1 MNSMIDAFIG
11 RARTVLTIMLVLI
24 VAGWSTYLTI
34 PKEAD
39 PDIPIP
45 IVRVAVMHPGISPE
59 DAERLIIKPMETRL
73 RTIEGLVETRAYAS
87 QGNATII
94 LEFDVNFEVDQA
106 LLDVREQV
114 DLAKADLP
122 EDSEEPIVNE
132 INLSLFPVI
141 SVALSGE
148 LPERSLNAL
157 ARRLQDRLE
166 TIPTV
171 LEANLT
177 GNREEL
183 LEVVVDPAKLESYNI
198 SQAELISIVA
208 NNNRLVAAG
217 SLDTGRGRF
226 QVKVPGLFETRE
238 DVLFLPIKVNGDA
251 VVRLSDIA
259 DIRRTFKDSATF
271 ARFDGQPT
279 IAIEVVKRIGANII
293 ETTQAVR
300 AEVAEEAK
308 SWPDGVRYDF
318 TQDQSHWIYSSLGSL
333 EGSIM
338 TAILLVMIIAVGA
351 LGFRSAALVGIAIPT
366 SFLIGFFMMGV
377 MDMTLNMMV
386 MFGMVLSV
394 GILVDGAIVVVEYAD
409 RKMSEGLERKE
420 AYAMAAKRM
429 FWPIVSS
436 TATTLAAFV
445 PLLFWPGVPGKFMM
459 HLPISLIFVLSASLI
474 TAMIFIPVLGSLFGK
489 AHGGNEATMKALSAE
504 EHGDIATM
512 PGVTGRYARVVSNLI
527 NRPFQILAVTVS
539 VTVLAVFLFA
549 QFGRGV
555 EFFITSEPE
564 DAFVIV
570 GARGNLSAQEM
581 RDLTVDVEKIVSRVD
596 GIKTVYTRSGITGGG
611 LFSDTR
617 SDMVGRI
624 FVEFDDWQSRTRS
637 GWDILQDLR
646 DQTSS
651 LPGIIVEV
659 HERDQGPED
668 GKDIQIEL
676 ASLNEQA
683 LLMEAGRVRERL
695 EAIEGVIEVEDSRP
709 LPGIEW
715 ELAVDRTQAGRF
727 GADVTQVGAAVQ
739 LVTNGVIIGEYRPD
753 DAEDEVEIRARYPL
767 EARGINQLDT
777 LRISTPSGLVPI
789 SNFVERN
796 PVPKVSRIERVD
808 GIRVYSVSAN
818 AAQGFLYNDQLN
830 VMKEW
835 LETEANIDPS
845 VRVYFTGSDE
855 ERKRSEAFLSQAFL
869 ASLFLM
875 AIILLTQFNSFY
887 HAVLILS
894 SVIFSTVGVL
904 IGMMVFGHTFSVI
917 MTGTG
922 ILALAGIVVNNN
934 IVLIDTYQRL
944 VAQGYDKL
952 EAVVRT
958 AAQRLR
964 PVFLTT
970 FTTICGLLPMVFQV
984 NINFFERS
992 ITYGGPISYWWVQ
1005 LSTAVVSGLAFATVL
1020 TLVLT
1025 PVLLALPTVF
1035 RRQPTFVSVLPNAA
1049 QHGGKWLLAK
1059 ATGGTGPVSTKP
1071 DRRAWGTPYAHEI
1084 SDETPTGKE
1093 SEEPLRAA
1101 E

>member
-1 MNSMIDAFIG
+1 MTSMIDAFIG
-11 RARTVLTIMLVLI
+11 RTRTVLTIMVVLVL
-24 VAGWSTYLTI
+24 AGWSTYLSI

-39 PDIPIP
+39 PDVPIP
-45 IVRVAVMHPGISPE
+45 IVRVSVMHPGISPE
-59 DAERLIIKPMETRL
+59 DAERLIVKPMETKL
-73 RTIEGLVETRAYAS
+73 RTIEGLEEVRAYAS
-87 QGNATII
+87 QSNATII
-94 LEFDVNFEVDQA
+94 LEFDVSFDVDQA

-122 EDSEEPIVNE
+122 EESEEPIVAE

-141 SVALSGE
+141 SVALSGD
-148 LPERSLNAL
+148 LPERSLNTL
-157 ARRLQDRLE
+157 ARRLQDKIE
-166 TIPTV
+166 TIPSV
-171 LEANLT
+171 LEANLN

-198 SQAELISIVA
+198 SQSELISIVA
-208 NNNRLVAAG
+208 ANNRLVAAG

-238 DVLFLPIKVNGDA
+238 DVLFLPIKVSGDG
-251 VVRLSDIA
+251 VVRLIDIA

-271 ARFDGQPT
+271 ARFDGKPT

-293 ETTQAVR
+293 ETNEAVR
-300 AEVAEEAK
+300 AIVAEEAK
-308 SWPDGVRYDF
+308 SWPDAVRYDF

-338 TAILLVMIIAVGA
+338 TAILLVMIIAVWA

-366 SFLIGFFMMGV
+366 SFLIGFFLMGV

-409 RKMSEGLERKE
+409 RKMSEGLDRVE
-420 AYAMAAKRM
+420 AYALAAKRM

-445 PLLFWPGVPGKFMM
+445 PLLFWPGVPGEFMK
-459 HLPISLIFVLSASLI
+459 HLPISLIFVLSASLV
-474 TAMIFIPVLGSLFGK
+474 TAMVFIPVLGSIFGK
-489 AHGGNEATMKALSAE
+489 AHSNASTMKALSAN
-504 EHGDIATM
+504 EHGDISDM
-512 PGVTGRYARVVSNLI
+512 PGITGAYARGITALI
-527 NRPFQILAVTVS
+527 NRPFQIIAFSFVVTGLVI
-539 VTVLAVFLFA
+539 TLFF

-570 GARGNLSAQEM
+570 AARGNLSAEEM
-581 RDLTVDVEKIVSRVD
+581 RDLTVGVENIVRKVD
-596 GIKTVYTRSGITGGG
+596 GIKTAYSRSGISDNGDSF
-611 LFSDTR
+611 FSSGTR
-617 SDMVGRI
+617 SDMIGRI
-624 FVEFDDWQSRTRS
+624 FVEFDDWKSRTRS
-637 GWDILQDLR
+637 GWAILQDLR
-646 DQTSS
+646 DQTST

-659 HERDQGPED
+659 QERDRGPED
-668 GKDIQIEL
+668 GKDIQLEL
-676 ASLNEQA
+676 ASIDPVA
-683 LLMEAGRVRERL
+683 LARETARVRAKL
-695 EAIEGVIEVEDSRP
+695 ESIEGIIEVEDSRP

-715 ELAVDRTQAGRF
+715 QLSVDRTQAGRF

-739 LVTNGVIIGEYRPD
+739 LVTNGVKIGEYRPD
-753 DAEDEVEIRARYPL
+753 DAEDEVEIRARFP
-767 EARGINQLDT
+767 ETARGINQLDT
-777 LRISTPSGLVPI
+777 LRITTPVGLVPI
-789 SNFVERN
+789 SNFVERK
-796 PVPKVSRIERVD
+796 PVQKVSQIERLD
-808 GIRVYSVSAN
+808 GWRIYKINAN
-818 AAQGFLYNDQLN
+818 AAQGYLYNDRLN
-830 VMKEW
+830 ILKEW

-845 VRVYFTGSDE
+845 VRVMFAGSDA
-855 ERKRSEAFLSQAFL
+855 ERRRSSSFLATAFL
-869 ASLFLM
+869 ASLFFM

-887 HAVLILS
+887 HSLLILS

-904 IGMMVFGHTFSVI
+904 IGMMVFQHTFSVI

-944 VAQGYDKL
+944 VSQGYDKL
-952 EAVVRT
+952 DAVIRT

-970 FTTICGLLPMVFQV
+970 VTTICGLLPMVFQV

-992 ITYGGPISYWWVQ
+992 VTYGGPISYWWVQ
-1005 LSTAVVSGLAFATVL
+1005 LSTAVVSGLAFSTVL
-1020 TLVLT
+1020 TLALT
-1025 PVLLALPTVF
+1025 PVLLALPTVV
-1035 RRQPTFVSVLPNAA
+1035 RRQDTALGNIAGFVKGAWANA
-1049 QHGGKWLLAK
+1049 
-1059 ATGGTGPVSTKP
+1059 STKSLP
-1071 DRRAWGTPYAHEI
+1071 ASKGLAWNTPHAHEI
-1084 SDETPTGKE
+1084 SDPSQDRKPD
-1093 SEEPLRAA
+1093 EPLRAA

>member
-1 MNSMIDAFIG
+1 MTSMIDAFIG
-11 RARTVLTIMLVLI
+11 RTRTVLTIMVVLV
-24 VAGWSTYLTI
+24 VAGWGTYLNI

-73 RTIEGLVETRAYAS
+73 RTIEGLEEVRAFAS

-94 LEFDVNFEVDQA
+94 LEFDVSFDVDQA

-122 EDSEEPIVNE
+122 EESEEPIVSE

-141 SVALSGE
+141 SVAISGD
-148 LPERSLNAL
+148 LPERSLNTL
-157 ARRLQDRLE
+157 ARRLQDKIE

-198 SQAELISIVA
+198 SQGELISIVA

-238 DVLFLPIKVNGDA
+238 DVLFLPIKVSGDG

-259 DIRRTFKDSATF
+259 DIRRTFKDSSTF
-271 ARFDGQPT
+271 ARFDGKPT

-293 ETTQAVR
+293 ETNDAVR
-300 AEVAEEAK
+300 ALVHEEQR
-308 SWPDGVRYDF
+308 SWPEGVRADF

-338 TAILLVMIIAVGA
+338 TAILLVMVIAVAA

-366 SFLIGFFMMGV
+366 SFLIGFFLMGV

-409 RKMSEGLERKE
+409 RKMSEGLERVE
-420 AYAMAAKRM
+420 AYALAAKRM

-445 PLLFWPGVPGKFMM
+445 PLLFWPGVPGEFMK
-459 HLPISLIFVLSASLI
+459 HLPISLIFVLSASLV
-474 TAMIFIPVLGSLFGK
+474 TAMVFIPVLGSIFGK
-489 AHGGNEATMKALSAE
+489 AHSDASTMKALSAA
-504 EHGDIATM
+504 EHSNVSAM
-512 PGVTGRYARVVSNLI
+512 PGLTGTYARTVTNLI
-527 NRPFQILAVTVS
+527 NRPFQ
-539 VTVLAVFLFA
+539 VLAFGFGLTALVIVLFT
-549 QFGRGV
+549 QFGRGL

-570 GARGNLSAQEM
+570 AARGNLSAQEM
-581 RDLTVDVEKIVSRVD
+581 RDLTVGVEKIVREVD
-596 GIKTVYTRSGITGGG
+596 GIKTAYTRSGLQDVGDSF
-611 LFSDTR
+611 FSSGSR
-617 SDMVGRI
+617 SDMIGRI
-624 FVEFDDWQSRTRS
+624 FVEFDDWKGRDQT
-637 GWDILQDLR
+637 GWDILQALR
-646 DQTSS
+646 DKTAN

-659 HERDQGPED
+659 QERDQGPEE
-668 GKDIQIEL
+668 GKDIQMEL
-676 ASLNEQA
+676 ASLDPVA
-683 LLMEAGRVRERL
+683 LARETARVRNKL
-695 EAIEGVIEVEDSRP
+695 ESLAGVIEVEDSRP
-709 LPGIEW
+709 LPGIEY
-715 ELAVDRTQAGRF
+715 ELTVDRTQAGRF

-739 LVTNGVIIGEYRPD
+739 LVTNGVKIGEYRPD
-753 DAEDEVEIRARYPL
+753 DAEDEVEIRARYP
-767 EARGINQLDT
+767 EDARGINELDS
-777 LRISTPSGLVPI
+777 LRITTASGLVPI
-789 SNFVERN
+789 SNFVERT
-796 PVPKVSRIERVD
+796 PVQKVSRIERVD
-808 GIRVYSVSAN
+808 GFRVYKINAN
-818 AAQGFLYNDQLN
+818 SAQGFLANDHLN
-830 VMKEW
+830 IMKEW
-835 LETEANIDPS
+835 LATEAGIDPS
-845 VRVYFTGSDE
+845 VRVYFTGNE
-855 ERKRSEAFLSQAFL
+855 AERRRSSSFLGNAFL

-887 HAVLILS
+887 HSLLILS

-904 IGMMVFGHTFSVI
+904 IGMMAFGHTFSVI

-944 VAQGYDKL
+944 VSQGYDKI
-952 EAVVRT
+952 EAVVTT

-970 FTTICGLLPMVFQV
+970 FTTICGLLPMVYQI
-984 NINFFERS
+984 NINFFERAW
-992 ITYGGPISYWWVQ
+992 TVGGPISYWWVQ
-1005 LSTAVVSGLAFATVL
+1005 LSTAVVCGLAFSTLL
-1020 TLVLT
+1020 TLAMT
-1025 PVLLALPTVF
+1025 PVLLALPTVLRTRQTAISVIAQF
-1035 RRQPTFVSVLPNAA
+1035 VRRRVTDLLGQEQDTRGPAQPWSV
-1049 QHGGKWLLAK
+1049 
-1059 ATGGTGPVSTKP
+1059 PVANEIA
-1071 DRRAWGTPYAHEI
+1071 DTPVE
-1084 SDETPTGKE
+1084 EK

>member
-1 MNSMIDAFIG
+1 MTHMIDAFIG
-11 RARTVLTIMLVLI
+11 RTRTVLTIMAVLV
-24 VAGWSTYLTI
+24 VAGLSTYVSI

-39 PDIPIP
+39 PDVPVP

-59 DAERLIIKPMETRL
+59 DAERLIIKPLETRL
-73 RTIEGLVETRAYAS
+73 RTIEGLKETRAYAS

-94 LEFDVNFEVDQA
+94 LEFDVSFQVDQA

-122 EDSEEPIVNE
+122 DDSEEPVVSE

-141 SVALSGE
+141 SVALSGD

-157 ARRLQDRLE
+157 ARRLQDRIE

-198 SQAELISIVA
+198 SQGELISVVA

-238 DVLFLPIKVNGDA
+238 DVLFLPIKVSGDG

-259 DIRRTFKDSATF
+259 DIRRTFKDSASF
-271 ARFDGQPT
+271 ARFNGKPT

-293 ETTQAVR
+293 ETNLAVR
-300 AEVAEEAK
+300 ALVAEEAK
-308 SWPDGVRYDF
+308 SWPEGVEHDF

-338 TAILLVMIIAVGA
+338 TAILLVMIIAVIA
-351 LGFRSAALVGIAIPT
+351 LGVRSAGLVGIAIPT
-366 SFLIGFFMMGV
+366 SFLIGFFIMGT
-377 MDMTLNMMV
+377 MDLTLNMMV

-409 RKMSEGLERKE
+409 RKMSEGLDRVE
-420 AYAMAAKRM
+420 AYALASKRM

-459 HLPISLIFVLSASLI
+459 HLPISLIFVLSASLV
-474 TAMIFIPVLGSLFGK
+474 TAMVFVPVLGALIGK
-489 AHGGNEATMKALSAE
+489 SEKGNQTTMKALAATES
-504 EHGDIATM
+504 GDVGQI
-512 PGVTGRYARVVSNLI
+512 PGVTGAYAKTVANLI
-527 NRPFQILAVTVS
+527 NRPIQVIAVSFGVTATVI
-539 VTVLAVFLFA
+539 ALFW
-549 QFGRGV
+549 QFNNGV
-555 EFFITSEPE
+555 EFFFTGEPD

-570 GARGNLSAQEM
+570 AARGNLSAEEM
-581 RDLTVDVEKIVSRVD
+581 RDLTVDVENIVRNVD
-596 GIKTVYTRSGITGGG
+596 GIKTAYTQSGIQSGGG
-611 LFSDTR
+611 NMFSGGTR
-617 SDMVGRI
+617 SDMIGRI
-624 FVEFDDWQSRTRS
+624 FVEFDDWQIRTRKGS
-637 GWDILQDLR
+637 DILQDLR
-646 DQTSS
+646 DQTSG
-651 LPGIIVEV
+651 LPGIVVEV
-659 HERDQGPED
+659 QERDRGPED
-668 GKDIQIEL
+668 GKDIQIEVT
-676 ASLNEQA
+676 SFNETA
-683 LLMEAGRVRERL
+683 LLRETAKVRAKL
-695 EAIEGVIEVEDSRP
+695 ESMEGVIEIEDSRP

-715 ELAVDRTQAGRF
+715 ELQVDRTQAGRF
-727 GADVTQVGAAVQ
+727 GADIVQVGAAVQ
-739 LVTNGVIIGEYRPD
+739 LVTNGVKIGEYRPD
-753 DAEDEVEIRARYPL
+753 DAEDEVEIRARYP
-767 EARGINQLDT
+767 EDARGINQLDT
-777 LRISTPSGLVPI
+777 LRLSTPMGLVPI
-789 SNFVERN
+789 SNFVER
-796 PVPKVSRIERVD
+796 VPAQKVSRIERVD
-808 GIRVYSVSAN
+808 GSRVYTVNAN
-818 AAQGFLYNDQLN
+818 SAQGYLATKHIDEIN
-830 VMKEW
+830 EW
-835 LETEANIDPS
+835 LATDANIDPL
-845 VRVYFTGSDE
+845 VRVYFGGSDE
-855 ERKRSEAFLSQAFL
+855 ERRRSEAFLSSAFL

-887 HAVLILS
+887 HSFLILS

-904 IGMMVFGHTFSVI
+904 IGMMVFQHTFSVI

-944 VAQGYDKL
+944 VAQGYDKV

-970 FTTICGLLPMVFQV
+970 VTTICGLLPMVFQI
-984 NINFFERS
+984 NINFIDRDVTF
-992 ITYGGPISYWWVQ
+992 GGPISYWWVQ
-1005 LSTAVVSGLAFATVL
+1005 LSTAVVSGLAFSTVL
-1020 TLVLT
+1020 TLALT
-1025 PVLLALPTVF
+1025 PVLLALPTVV
-1035 RRQPTFVSVLPNAA
+1035 RTQNTFVSALFGWMAPILER
-1049 QHGGKWLLAK
+1049 GKAIASGRDEKRLTW
-1059 ATGGTGPVSTKP
+1059 
-1071 DRRAWGTPYAHEI
+1071 
-1084 SDETPTGKE
+1084 ETPHAPAISSATDTNDTGDG
-1093 SEEPLRAA
+1093 EEPLRAA

>member
-1 MNSMIDAFIG
+1 MTSMIDAFIG
-11 RARTVLTIMLVLI
+11 RKRTVLTIMFVLV
-24 VAGWSTYLTI
+24 VAGWSTYLSI

-39 PDIPIP
+39 PDVPIP

-59 DAERLIIKPMETRL
+59 DSERLIIKPMETRL
-73 RTIEGLVETRAYAS
+73 RTIEGLEEIRAYAS

-94 LEFDVNFEVDQA
+94 LEFDVSFDVDQA

-122 EDSEEPIVNE
+122 DDSEEPIVNE

-141 SVALSGE
+141 SVALSGD
-148 LPERSLNAL
+148 LPERTLNTL
-157 ARRLQDRLE
+157 ARRLQDRIE
-166 TIPTV
+166 TIPSV

-198 SQAELISIVA
+198 SQGELISIVA

-238 DVLFLPIKVNGDA
+238 DVLFLPVKVSGDG
-251 VVRLSDIA
+251 VVRLIDIA
-259 DIRRTFKDSATF
+259 DIRRTFKDSSTY
-271 ARFDGQPT
+271 ARFDGKPT

-293 ETTQAVR
+293 ETNDAVR
-300 AEVAEEAK
+300 AIVAEEK
-308 SWPDGVRYDF
+308 KTWPQNVRADF

-409 RKMSEGLERKE
+409 RKMSEGLDRVE
-420 AYAMAAKRM
+420 AYSLAAKRM

-445 PLLFWPGVPGKFMM
+445 PLLFWPGVPGEFMK

-474 TAMIFIPVLGSLFGK
+474 TAMVFIPVLGSIFGK
-489 AHGGNEATMKALSAE
+489 GHSNATAMKALSAE
-504 EHGDIATM
+504 EHGDVAVM
-512 PGVTGRYARVVSNLI
+512 PGFTGTYARVVANLI
-527 NRPFQILAVTVS
+527 NRPFQILAVALS
-539 VTVLAVFLFA
+539 VTVFVVFLFS

-570 GARGNLSAQEM
+570 AARGNLSAQEM
-581 RDLTVDVEKIVSRVD
+581 RDLTVDVENIVRKVD
-596 GIKTVYTRSGITGGG
+596 GVRTAYTRSGLQENGGG
-611 LFSDTR
+611 FFSSGTR
-617 SDMVGRI
+617 SDMIGRI
-624 FVEFDDWQSRTRS
+624 FVEFDDWKGRKSS
-637 GWDILQDLR
+637 GWEILQDLR
-646 DQTSS
+646 DKTSA
-651 LPGIIVEV
+651 LPGIMVEV
-659 HERDQGPED
+659 QERDRGPED
-668 GKDIQIEL
+668 GKDIQLEL
-676 ASLNEQA
+676 ASSDPVALNRET
-683 LLMEAGRVRERL
+683 AGVRAKL
-695 EAIEGVIEVEDSRP
+695 ESIAGVIEVEDSRP
-709 LPGIEW
+709 LPGIDH
-715 ELAVDRTQAGRF
+715 ELRVDRAQAGLF
-727 GADVTQVGAAVQ
+727 GADVIQVGAAVQ
-739 LVTNGVIIGEYRPD
+739 LVTNGVKIGEYRPD
-753 DAEDEVEIRARYPL
+753 DAEDEVEIRARYPV
-767 EARGINQLDT
+767 EERGFNQLDS
-777 LRISTPSGLVPI
+777 LRITTPRGLVPL
-789 SNFVERN
+789 SNFVERA
-796 PVPKVSRIERVD
+796 PVQKVSRIERLD
-808 GIRVYSVSAN
+808 GFRIYKINAN
-818 AAQGFLYNDQLN
+818 SAQGYLATDQLN
-830 VMKEW
+830 ILREW
-835 LETEANIDPS
+835 LETEANIPPS
-845 VRVYFTGSDE
+845 VRVIFAG
-855 ERKRSEAFLSQAFL
+855 SEAERRESASFLLVAFL
-869 ASLFLM
+869 ASLFFM

-887 HAVLILS
+887 HSLLILS

-904 IGMMVFGHTFSVI
+904 IGMMVAGHTFSVI

-952 EAVVRT
+952 EAVIRT
-958 AAQRLR
+958 SAQRLR

-970 FTTICGLLPMVFQV
+970 VTTICGLLPMAFQI
-984 NINFFERS
+984 NINFFERT
-992 ITYGGPISYWWVQ
+992 ITTGGPISYWWVQ
-1005 LSTAVVSGLAFATVL
+1005 LSTAVVAGLGFSTML
-1020 TLVLT
+1020 TLILT

-1035 RRQPTFVSVLPNAA
+1035 KRQTTAVTILPSLVRKGYAWMIGRQQA
-1049 QHGGKWLLAK
+1049 HALPAGQPW
-1059 ATGGTGPVSTKP
+1059 SKP
-1071 DRRAWGTPYAHEI
+1071 LAHEI
-1084 SDETPTGKE
+1084 IDADMGETEK
-1093 SEEPLRAA
+1093 PLRAA